1 MGAFNSEFT
10 VEGQTRS
17 EATIPTAL
25 ITVATPSLF
34 EALRV
39 PLRSGRIFN
48 AADRLDSPPV
58 LIVNQSF
65 ANRYLPGLEPLGQR
79 VMLGQPKS
87 GPPWATIVGV
97 VTDYRNNGATSPV
110 PTRNLHAGS
119 AADRVESAVRPR
131 AGRRIAESH
140 AAGGSRRGAIAG
152 SGAADLWNPVAGGS
166 HRGVDLPAAHR
177 GAAPFASL
185 QPLRW

>member
-1 MGAFNSEFT
+1 MRLTLPRERYPGEAAGVFFDRLVERLGAVPGSSIGGRGRSQYPADGR
-10 VEGQTRS
+10 VRHGVHARATRPRRKT
-17 EATIPTAL
+17 TIPTAL

-48 AADRLDSPPV
+48 AADRLDSPPI

-87 GPPWATIVGV
+87 GRPWATIVGV

-110 PTRNLHAGS
+110 PT
-119 AADRVESAVRPR
+119 
-131 AGRRIAESH
+131 
-140 AAGGSRRGAIAG
+140 
-152 SGAADLWNPVAGGS
+152 
-166 HRGVDLPAAHR
+166 
-177 GAAPFASL
+177 
-185 QPLRW
+185 